1 MDSYH
6 SDQELDKIINY
17 ESD

>member
-17 ESD
+17 

>member
-1 MDSYH
+1 MYPYH